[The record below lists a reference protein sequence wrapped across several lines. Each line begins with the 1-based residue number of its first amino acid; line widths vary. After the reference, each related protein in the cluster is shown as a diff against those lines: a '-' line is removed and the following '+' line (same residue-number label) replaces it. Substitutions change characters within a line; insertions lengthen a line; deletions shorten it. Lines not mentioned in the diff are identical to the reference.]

1 MQKHPHPNADGTK
14 SPDSKS
20 AEIVLNSV
28 INELENLRQRVTQE
42 LNQDIDRLQSEKIQ
56 LSHDIADLRKEYDK
70 LQSQQLS
77 MFSQKAIAQQ
87 QLWLKQL
94 SQALAANLYEQL
106 TSKINELSITH
117 QPREMGAIL
126 GPELPVINPTLISST
141 TTDEFQTILN
151 NSLHRILEDLQAE
164 LNTYQSQITQQ
175 LQSMRSME
183 QQGEVILND
192 LVERLKQE
200 LNNQSQNPAV
210 ANILPAVNTPAVNP
224 SPVNSSPVNNT
235 EPSNLPSP
243 VTPAPTPQMATPA
256 ALKPPTNKPTNDS
269 QMVTIGLVLAFASAV
284 VLSIFNVCLKIIL
297 KSQTPKV
304 ILGTLPVEGLISP
317 GFGNSLLIL
326 CLRMTVIVFVMPIL
340 AKVFGPML
348 YPNIVPDLKKFFQE
362 KDFAL
367 WSKVFGSAF
376 FLFVSQV
383 LIYVALG
390 NIPAGVAITIFFIY
404 PIITVLGAW
413 QLFGDR
419 PTKIRLMAM
428 CGITL
433 GLVLAG
439 QPSFGKAAF
448 GDPVL
453 GIFAAIG
460 AGITFAGYVLLTQM
474 AAGKLH
480 PIPFSLVSFYAIFVF
495 SAVSLII
502 LPFGLNIGLIPDNLA
517 VKLTGEVWGGL
528 IMAGIVLGILTLFS
542 YLLNNF
548 AIRYAGAARSSIIA
562 ALGPALTAIFAWII
576 IQENLLPVQIVGML
590 VVILSVAAISAERL
604 FAPK

>member
-14 SPDSKS
+14 SPETKS

-56 LSHDIADLRKEYDK
+56 LSHDITDLRKEYDR

-94 SQALAANLYEQL
+94 SQALASNLYEQL
-106 TSKINELSITH
+106 TSKISELSITH
-117 QPREMGAIL
+117 QPTETVAIL
-126 GPELPVINPTLISST
+126 GPELPAINPIVISSK

-210 ANILPAVNTPAVNP
+210 TNILPSVNTPSVNTP
-224 SPVNSSPVNNT
+224 PVNNT
-235 EPSNLPSP
+235 ESSNLPSP
-243 VTPAPTPQMATPA
+243 VAPAPTPQMATPA
-256 ALKPPTNKPTNDS
+256 ALKPTPNNNDS
-269 QMVTIGLVLAFASAV
+269 QMVTLGLVLAFVSAV

-297 KSQTPKV
+297 KSQNPKV
-304 ILGTLPVEGLISP
+304 ILGAFPVEGLITP

-413 QLFGDR
+413 KLFGDR

-460 AGITFAGYVLLTQM
+460 AGVTFAGYVLLTQM

-502 LPFGLNIGLIPDNLA
+502 LPFGLNIGLIPEKLA
-517 VKLTGEVWGGL
+517 VNLSGEVWGGL
-528 IMAGIVLGILTLFS
+528 IIAGVVLGILTLFS

>member
-126 GPELPVINPTLISST
+126 GPELPVINPTVISST

-210 ANILPAVNTPAVNP
+210 ANILPAVNTPTVNP
-224 SPVNSSPVNNT
+224 SPVNNIES
-235 EPSNLPSP
+235 SNLPSP
-243 VTPAPTPQMATPA
+243 VAPTPTPTPQMVTPA
-256 ALKPPTNKPTNDS
+256 ALKPTNNDS
-269 QMVTIGLVLAFASAV
+269 QMLTKGLILAFASAV

-297 KSQTPKV
+297 KSQNPKV
-304 ILGTLPVEGLISP
+304 IFGTFSMEGLISP

-348 YPNIVPDLKKFFQE
+348 YPNIVPDLKKFFTE
-362 KDFAL
+362 KDLSL

-376 FLFVSQV
+376 FLFVSQIF
-383 LIYVALG
+383 IYVALG

-419 PTKIRLMAM
+419 PTKIRLLAL
-428 CGITL
+428 CGITM

-439 QPSFGKAAF
+439 QPSFGKAIF

-453 GIFAAIG
+453 GISAAIG

-480 PIPFSLVSFYAIFVF
+480 PVPFSLVSFYAIFVF
-495 SAVSLII
+495 SAVSLMI
-502 LPFGLNIGLIPDNLA
+502 LPLGLNLGLISPKLA
-517 VKLTGEVWGGL
+517 VNVSSDVWGGL
-528 IMAGIVLGILTLFS
+528 VIAGIVLGLLTLFS

-548 AIRYAGAARSSIIA
+548 AIRYAGGPKTSLIA

-576 IQENLLPVQIVGML
+576 IQENLLPIQIVGML
-590 VVILSVAAISAERL
+590 VVILSVVAISAERL
-604 FAPK
+604 FVSK